1 MIKTSIL
8 SAAFLFAVSL
18 FFFSCKSKDI
28 ESSSDVN
35 QDKIYFDYRIWG
47 DEETDYITVK
57 LQYRFGGPTGT
68 TLLLEEPAGVTLDGV
83 KIIPDSSRMTG
94 AYYEMIIDTDEFAGN
109 HQLVYTDLNG
119 KTYKEEFSFYP
130 VTLKKEIPAELK
142 RGELVFELNGLDSV
156 DDVRVVMLNTAADS
170 RGINRVEK
178 VRNGKVFISKD
189 ELENVLSGPVHLE
202 LYKETDKS
210 LKETTPEG
218 GKLSITYGLKR
229 QFVLKD

>member
-1 MIKTSIL
+1 MIKNPIASTFI
-8 SAAFLFAVSL
+8 FLCFSL
-18 FFFSCKSKDI
+18 HLYSCKSRDI
-28 ESSSDVN
+28 ESSSEVN

-68 TLLLEEPAGVTLDGV
+68 TLLLEEPAGVMLDGV
-83 KIIPDSSRMTG
+83 KIKPDSSRMTG

-109 HQLVYTDLNG
+109 HRIVYTDLNG

-156 DDVRVVMLNTAADS
+156 DDVRVVMHNTAADS

-178 VRNGKVFISKD
+178 VRNGNVLISKE
-189 ELENVLSGPVHLE
+189 ELENVLSGPVQLE